1 MSEQRPM
8 RNRQQMSDQLLAV
21 INSHPETRTVSDARK
36 NELIQKLIQDL
47 QTPKAEGP
55 PAATPPTP

>member
-1 MSEQRPM
+1 M

-47 QTPKAEGP
+47 QTPKAEGA